1 MWSGAK
7 WVKTG
12 SNSIEMQLIHDI
24 QHGGEKYKFW
34 FCHIIILWFYRHHM
48 INPEF
53 INIINNKKVTPK
65 QRHTNTSYTI
75 LNVTSSSSQGQNTVS
90 WFKRRRKK
98 KTFCTWLSCLEQ
110 KEKQQIKQVQKTTK
124 NKVQFTGLCVM
135 ITLTSFVLPAWD
147 WLQCLILERQKKQNL
162 N

>member
-1 MWSGAK
+1 
-7 WVKTG
+7 
-12 SNSIEMQLIHDI
+12 
-24 QHGGEKYKFW
+24 
-34 FCHIIILWFYRHHM
+34 M

-98 KTFCTWLSCLEQ
+98 KNFLYMVILLRT
-110 KEKQQIKQVQKTTK
+110 KGKTVDKTSSEN
-124 NKVQFTGLCVM
+124 NK
-135 ITLTSFVLPAWD
+135 
-147 WLQCLILERQKKQNL
+147 K
-162 N
+162 